1 MSALIPV
8 FALTGNLCI
17 HPYEFEIS
25 PERKETRSRP
35 KTVCIIIME
44 VVDHLKHRV
53 SHLHNDDAHN
63 FWPPSCLPPF
73 G

>member
-44 VVDHLKHRV
+44 VADSVFSMSDLSK
-53 SHLHNDDAHN
+53 LYI
-63 FWPPSCLPPF
+63 
-73 G
+73 